1 MHHMERF
8 RSTWSRWAP
17 SEWTTLSREGQA
29 VQLETPLDQV
39 LETGGHVRVLRALVA
54 LPPGFDA
61 SARDIARRA
70 GVAHTTASR
79 VLQSLGAQ
87 RVVSVRHVARADLYQ
102 LNDDHVLAPRV
113 RELFAGEATLREQ
126 LIDYLRSEVPRRV
139 GKAQGAFLFGSASR
153 GTTRSSSDIDIAIV
167 GPERSEAQL
176 EPELSALSDVVRER
190 FGSELNVIIDAG
202 RRSPRGRPRLWQ
214 RIEKE
219 GIPLLNPTSRRG

>member
-1 MHHMERF
+1 MEQF
-8 RSTWSRWAP
+8 SAMEMTQLAQK
-17 SEWTTLSREGQA
+17 GQA

-39 LETGGHVRVLRALVA
+39 LETGAHVRVLRALVA

-79 VLQSLGAQ
+79 VLQSLGLQ
-87 RVVSVRHVARADLYQ
+87 RLVSVQHVARADLYQ
-102 LNDDHVLAPRV
+102 LNDDHILAPRI

-153 GTTRSSSDIDIAIV
+153 GTTRSSSDIDMAIV
-167 GPERSEAQL
+167 GPEHSEAQL
-176 EPELSALSDVVRER
+176 ESELSALSDIVRER
-190 FGSELNVIIDAG
+190 FGSELNVIIDSG
-202 RRSPRGRPRLWQ
+202 KRSGRGRPKLWQ

-219 GIPLLNPTSRRG
+219 GIPLLNPRSRRG